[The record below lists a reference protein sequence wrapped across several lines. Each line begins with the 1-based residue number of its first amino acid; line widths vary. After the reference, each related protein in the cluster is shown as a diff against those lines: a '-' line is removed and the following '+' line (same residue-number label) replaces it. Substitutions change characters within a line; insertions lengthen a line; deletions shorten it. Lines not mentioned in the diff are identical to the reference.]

1 MRLTFQLCVRF
12 AVTVLATSV
21 VADEGL
27 PPPIG
32 TIDFYGLGPIPRAK
46 AVAQLPFKLGDQL
59 PRSSP
64 KRNGDT
70 MAHALGVKRVEFAFI
85 CCSPDGKVEA
95 YVGIEPRGSKPLEY
109 NPAPDGEQKL
119 PADLLAAN
127 DEYGAAISAAVRA
140 GEAREDDSE
149 GHARSS
155 YPPARAQ
162 EEKFIAF
169 AREHADLLRD
179 VLAHAA
185 DARLRA
191 VAAEVLAYAPDKR
204 AIVTPLTRAALDAD
218 NGVRNNAT
226 RALGVI
232 AEYALAHPEL
242 GIQVDAAPFVE
253 MLNSVVWTDRNKG
266 SFLLMS
272 LSATRDP
279 VVLERLR
286 RDALPALID
295 MCAWSNLG
303 HAIGACFMLQRVL
316 GLSDDPSEQSRTLA
330 LERARRLS
338 R

>member
-1 MRLTFQLCVRF
+1 VRLTSQLCVWF
-12 AVTVLATSV
+12 AATVLATSA
-21 VADEGL
+21 VADDRL

-32 TIDFYGLGPIPRAK
+32 TIDFYGLGPIPREK
-46 AVAQLPFKLGDQL
+46 AVAQLPFKLGEQL
-59 PRSSP
+59 PRGSP
-64 KRNGDT
+64 KRKGDA
-70 MAHALGVKRVEFAFI
+70 MALALGVKRVEFAFI

-109 NPAPDGEQKL
+109 NAAPDGEQKL
-119 PADLLAAN
+119 PPDLLAAN
-127 DEYGAAISAAVRA
+127 DEHDAAISAAVRA
-140 GEAREDDSE
+140 GEAREDDSQ
-149 GHARSS
+149 GHALSS

-191 VAAEVLAYAPDKR
+191 VAAEVLGYAPDKR
-204 AIVTPLTRAALDAD
+204 SIVTPLTWATLDAD

-232 AEYALAHPEL
+232 ALYALAHPEL
-242 GIQVDAAPFVE
+242 DIHVDPAPFIG

-266 SFLLMS
+266 SFVLMS
-272 LSATRDP
+272 VSATRDP
-279 VVLERLR
+279 AVLERLR

-303 HAIGACFMLQRVL
+303 HAAAACLMLQRVL
-316 GLSDDPSEQSRTLA
+316 GLSDDLSEQNRSLA
-330 LERARRLS
+330 LERATRLS